1 VGAVRARTLAFA
13 LVLSAAARGE
23 EIVSRLK
30 PCPSTP
36 NCVLSTATDEAH
48 RIAPF
53 PFTGPAPD
61 ALARVKAAALSFPR
75 TRIAEEAPGYVHLT
89 FKSAVFGF
97 VDDVELEVDEAA
109 KVIHVRS
116 ASRVG
121 RSDFGVNRKRVEA
134 IRSKLGG

>member
-1 VGAVRARTLAFA
+1 MLAFS
-13 LVLSAAARGE
+13 LLLPVAARGE
-23 EIVSRLK
+23 DVVSRLK
-30 PCPSTP
+30 PCPSSP
-36 NCVLSTATDEAH
+36 NCVSSLAPDAAH

-53 PFTGPAPD
+53 AFAGNAAD
-61 ALARVKAAALSFPR
+61 SLAKVKAAALSFPR
-75 TRIAEEAPGYVHLT
+75 TRLAEEEPGYVRMT
-89 FKSAVFGF
+89 FRSAVFGF

-121 RSDFGVNRKRVEA
+121 RLDFGVNRKRVEA